1 MLLLA
6 ASLWCT
12 AWAYWS
18 RHMSRRIVGGRP
30 VVARQASPRVLP
42 APQSG
47 FPASQVNIPAR
58 VQNSNPLIGA
68 DTQQLQASQVGIPT
82 RIL

>member
-1 MLLLA
+1 
-6 ASLWCT
+6 
-12 AWAYWS
+12 
-18 RHMSRRIVGGRP
+18 
-30 VVARQASPRVLP
+30 VVVRQASPRVLP

-47 FPASQVNIPAR
+47 FPASQVNISAR
-58 VQNSNPLIGA
+58 IQNSNPLIGA